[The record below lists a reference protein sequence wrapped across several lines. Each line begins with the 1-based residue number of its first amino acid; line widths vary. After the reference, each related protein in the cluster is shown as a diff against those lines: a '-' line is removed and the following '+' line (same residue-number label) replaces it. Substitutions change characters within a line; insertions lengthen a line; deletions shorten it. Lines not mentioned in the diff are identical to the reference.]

1 LVSGARPHSFEG
13 FSSQNRKTFV
23 CSSLFFLVRRCNSPR
38 GRVPAALLATAALA
52 IGLPALA
59 LGDDATDPSAE
70 GAPDPLSLVTNET
83 AVEFAPGQ
91 LVVGLEDDATKAE
104 IKTAVEDAGATVEQ
118 SIEAI
123 DTKVLQVP
131 TGQVEEAMDSLD
143 DSAAIEYVEREVVLE
158 ATDTVPNDTLWQE
171 QWGPKR
177 VRAPRAWDATKGLS
191 SIVVAVVDTGVDY
204 GHPDLQGLFVPG
216 YDFVNKDADPRDDQG
231 HGTAVAGVIAA
242 RTQNHEGQAGMCWK
256 CSVMPVKV
264 LDRSGSGPTSTIAAG
279 IIWAV
284 SHGARVINLSLGGA
298 GTTQALQDAVVY
310 AASQGVVVVA
320 AAGNSGS
327 STKFYPAAYADAL
340 SVAATTSS
348 DNLYDWSN
356 RGRDWVQ
363 VAAPGCNV
371 APVRGGGYGDF
382 CGTSSATPIVSGIAA
397 LALSLEP
404 GLRKDLLER
413 ALRRTARH
421 GIGGVEY
428 GRVNALYTLAALGL
442 TAPVNTV
449 RPRIVGTAR
458 SGGNL
463 EARSGR
469 WLGASSFAYRWQ
481 RCNPRALSCTTIPG
495 ATSQTYRLRRL
506 DVGST
511 VRLLVRAKNSR
522 GATAAFS
529 KVSEVVER
537 RAGAAP
543 AGAAGVPTSGE
554 GSGSTSGPPPSA
566 AGSGGTGAPPSP
578 LEALPPEVGNAVAEV
593 TEMADGA
600 VPASP

>member
-1 LVSGARPHSFEG
+1 VRR
-13 FSSQNRKTFV
+13 FSSP
-23 CSSLFFLVRRCNSPR
+23 RR
-38 GRVPAALLATAALA
+38 RVTAALLATAALA

-59 LGDDATDPSAE
+59 HGDDATGPTAE
-70 GAPDPLSLVTNET
+70 AAPDAISLVTNET
-83 AVEFAPGQ
+83 SVEYAPGQ

-104 IKTAVEDAGATVEQ
+104 VKTAVEDAGATVDQ
-118 SIEAI
+118 SIGAI
-123 DTKVLQVP
+123 DTKVLEVA
-131 TGQVEEAMDSLD
+131 TGQVEEAIDSLE
-143 DSAAIEYVEREVVLE
+143 DSPAIEYVEREVVLE
-158 ATDTVPNDTLWQE
+158 AAATVPNDTLWQE
-171 QWGPKR
+171 QWGPRR
-177 VRAPRAWDATKGLS
+177 VRAPRAWDATKGS
-191 SIVVAVVDTGVDY
+191 SRVVVAVVDTGVDY

-216 YDFVNKDADPRDDQG
+216 YDFVNSDADPRDDQG

-279 IIWAV
+279 IVWAAT
-284 SHGARVINLSLGGA
+284 HGARVINLSLGGA
-298 GTTQALQDAVVY
+298 GTTQALQDAVRF

-327 STKFYPAAYADAL
+327 STRFYPAAYADAL
-340 SVAATTSS
+340 SVAATTSG

-397 LALSLEP
+397 LALSLDP
-404 GLRKDLLER
+404 GLSKHALEQ

-442 TAPVNTV
+442 TAPLNTA
-449 RPRIVGTAR
+449 RPRILGKAR
-458 SGGNL
+458 SGEAL

-469 WLGASSFAYRWQ
+469 WLGESGLAYRWQ
-481 RCNPRALSCTTIPG
+481 RCNRRGLSCTTISG
-495 ATSQTYRLRRL
+495 ATSQTYRLKRS

-511 VRLLVRAKNSR
+511 VRLKVRARNSR
-522 GATAAFS
+522 GTTAAFS
-529 KVSEVVER
+529 RVSKVVER
-537 RAGAAP
+537 GAVVASVQGAP
-543 AGAAGVPTSGE
+543 MSGG
-554 GSGSTSGPPPSA
+554 GSGSTSGPPPSD
-566 AGSGGTGAPPSP
+566 AGSGGTTSPPSL
-578 LEALPPEVGNAVAEV
+578 LEVVPPEIENAVAEV
-593 TEMADGA
+593 RDMAAEA

>member
-1 LVSGARPHSFEG
+1 VRR
-13 FSSQNRKTFV
+13 FSSP
-23 CSSLFFLVRRCNSPR
+23 RR
-38 GRVPAALLATAALA
+38 RVPAALLASAALA
-52 IGLPALA
+52 IVLPALA

-70 GAPDPLSLVTNET
+70 ATPDPISLVTNET
-83 AVEFAPGQ
+83 TVEYAPGQ

-104 IKTAVEDAGATVEQ
+104 VRTAVEDAGATVDQ
-118 SIEAI
+118 SIGAI

-131 TGQVEEAMDSLD
+131 TGQVEEAIDSLE
-143 DSAAIEYVEREVVLE
+143 DSPAIEYVEREVVLE

-177 VRAPRAWDATKGLS
+177 VRAPRAWDATRGS
-191 SIVVAVVDTGVDY
+191 SSVVVAVVDTGVDY

-216 YDFVNKDADPRDDQG
+216 FDFVNNDADPRDDHG

-264 LDRSGSGPTSTIAAG
+264 LDRNGSGPTSTIAAG
-279 IIWAV
+279 IVWAV
-284 SHGARVINLSLGGA
+284 THGARVINLSLGGA
-298 GTTQALQDAVVY
+298 GTTQALQDAVVF

-327 STKFYPAAYADAL
+327 STKFYPAAYADAV

-356 RGRDWVQ
+356 RGGDWVQ

-404 GLRKDLLER
+404 GLGKDALEQ
-413 ALRRTARH
+413 ALRRTARR

-442 TAPVNTV
+442 TAPLNTV

-458 SGGNL
+458 SGENL

-469 WLGASSFAYRWQ
+469 WFGASSLAYRWQ
-481 RCNPRALSCTTIPG
+481 RCDPRGLSCTTIAG

-506 DVGST
+506 DIGST
-511 VRLLVRAKNSR
+511 IRLLVRGQNSR
-522 GATAAFS
+522 GTKAAFS
-529 KVSEVVER
+529 KVSEVVEPGAVVASAQA
-537 RAGAAP
+537 AGA
-543 AGAAGVPTSGE
+543 PTSGE
-554 GSGSTSGPPPSA
+554 GSGSASGPAPSGA
-566 AGSGGTGAPPSP
+566 TSGGTEPPPSP
-578 LEALPPEVGNAVAEV
+578 LEALPPEIGNAVAEV
-593 TEMADGA
+593 RDMADGA
-600 VPASP
+600 APASPYAGVPASTQP

>member
-1 LVSGARPHSFEG
+1 VRR
-13 FSSQNRKTFV
+13 FSSP
-23 CSSLFFLVRRCNSPR
+23 RR
-38 GRVPAALLATAALA
+38 RVPAALLATVALA

-59 LGDDATDPSAE
+59 LGDDATEPSAE
-70 GAPDPLSLVTNET
+70 ATPEPISLVTNET
-83 AVEFAPGQ
+83 AVEYAPGQ
-91 LVVGLEDDATKAE
+91 LVVGLEEDATKTE
-104 IKTAVEDAGATVEQ
+104 VKTAVEEAGATVDQ
-118 SIEAI
+118 SIGAI
-123 DTKVLQVP
+123 DTKVLEVP
-131 TGQVEEAMDSLD
+131 TGQVEEAIDSLE
-143 DSAAIEYVEREVVLE
+143 DSPAIEYVEREVVLE
-158 ATDTVPNDTLWQE
+158 ATATVPNDTLWQE
-171 QWGPKR
+171 QWGPRR
-177 VRAPRAWDATKGLS
+177 VRAPRAWDATRGS
-191 SIVVAVVDTGVDY
+191 SSVVVAVVDTGVAY

-216 YDFVNKDADPRDDQG
+216 YDFVNNDADPRDDQG

-264 LDRSGSGPTSTIAAG
+264 LDRNGTGPTSTIAAG
-279 IIWAV
+279 IVWAV
-284 SHGARVINLSLGGA
+284 NHGARVINLSLGGA
-298 GTTQALQDAVVY
+298 GTTQALQDAVLF

-356 RGRDWVQ
+356 RGLHWVQ

-397 LALSLEP
+397 LALSLDP
-404 GLRKDLLER
+404 GLGKNSLEQ

-442 TAPVNTV
+442 TEPLNTV

-458 SGGNL
+458 SGETL
-463 EARSGR
+463 EARKGR
-469 WLGASSFAYRWQ
+469 WLGASSLVYRWQ
-481 RCNPRALSCTTIPG
+481 RCDSRGRNCTTISG
-495 ATSQTYRLRRL
+495 ETSQTYRLRRL
-506 DVGST
+506 DIGAT
-511 VRLLVRAKNSR
+511 VRLLVRGRNSR
-522 GATAAFS
+522 GTKAAFS

-537 RAGAAP
+537 GAVVAS
-543 AGAAGVPTSGE
+543 AQTAEAPTSGE
-554 GSGSTSGPPPSA
+554 GSGSTSGSPPSGA
-566 AGSGGTGAPPSP
+566 AGGGTGAPPPPPSP
-578 LEALPPEVGNAVAEV
+578 LDALPPEIGNAVAEV
-593 TEMADGA
+593 GDMADGA

>member
-1 LVSGARPHSFEG
+1 MRR
-13 FSSQNRKTFV
+13 FSSP
-23 CSSLFFLVRRCNSPR
+23 RR
-38 GRVPAALLATAALA
+38 RVPAVLLSTAALA

-59 LGDDATDPSAE
+59 HGDDATGPTAE
-70 GAPDPLSLVTNET
+70 AAPDPISLVTNET
-83 AVEFAPGQ
+83 AVEYAPGQ
-91 LVVGLEDDATKAE
+91 LVVGIEDDATNTE
-104 IKTAVEDAGATVEQ
+104 VKTAVEDAGATVDQ
-118 SIEAI
+118 SIGAI
-123 DTKVLQVP
+123 DTKVLEVA
-131 TGQVEEAMDSLD
+131 TGQVEEAIDSLE
-143 DSAAIEYVEREVVLE
+143 DSPAIEYVEREVVLE
-158 ATDTVPNDTLWQE
+158 AAATVPNDTLWQE
-171 QWGPKR
+171 QWGPRR
-177 VRAPRAWDATKGLS
+177 VRAPRAWDATKGS
-191 SIVVAVVDTGVDY
+191 SRVVVAVVDTGVDY

-216 YDFVNKDADPRDDQG
+216 YDFVNSDADPRDDQG

-279 IIWAV
+279 IVWAAT
-284 SHGARVINLSLGGA
+284 HGARVINLSLGGA
-298 GTTQALQDAVVY
+298 GTTQALQDAVRF

-327 STKFYPAAYADAL
+327 STRFYPAAYADAL
-340 SVAATTSS
+340 SVAATTSG

-397 LALSLEP
+397 LALSLDP
-404 GLRKDLLER
+404 GLSKDALEQ

-442 TAPVNTV
+442 TAPLSTA
-449 RPRIVGTAR
+449 RPRILGKAR
-458 SGGNL
+458 SGEAL

-469 WLGASSFAYRWQ
+469 WLGESGLTYRWQ
-481 RCNPRALSCTTIPG
+481 RCNRRGLSCTTISG
-495 ATSQTYRLRRL
+495 ATSQTYRLKRL

-511 VRLLVRAKNSR
+511 VRLKVRARNSR
-522 GATAAFS
+522 GTTAAFS

-537 RAGAAP
+537 GAVVASARAAET
-543 AGAAGVPTSGE
+543 PTSGE
-554 GSGSTSGPPPSA
+554 ASGSTSGPPLSDA
-566 AGSGGTGAPPSP
+566 SGGGTEPPPSP
-578 LEALPPEVGNAVAEV
+578 LEGLPPEIRNVVAEV
-593 TEMADGA
+593 RDMADEA

>member
-1 LVSGARPHSFEG
+1 MRR
-13 FSSQNRKTFV
+13 FSSP
-23 CSSLFFLVRRCNSPR
+23 RR
-38 GRVPAALLATAALA
+38 RVPAALLATAALA

-59 LGDDATDPSAE
+59 LGDDASDPSAE
-70 GAPDPLSLVTNET
+70 AAPHPISLVTNET
-83 AVEFAPGQ
+83 AVEYAPGQ

-104 IKTAVEDAGATVEQ
+104 VKTAVQDAGATVDQ
-118 SIEAI
+118 SIGAI

-131 TGQVEEAMDSLD
+131 TGQVEEAIDSLE
-143 DSAAIEYVEREVVLE
+143 DSAAIEYVEREVILE

-171 QWGPKR
+171 QWGPRR
-177 VRAPRAWDATKGLS
+177 VRAPRAWDATKGSPGL
-191 SIVVAVVDTGVDY
+191 VVAVVDTGVDY

-216 YDFVNKDADPRDDQG
+216 YDFVNNDADPRDDQG

-242 RTQNHEGQAGMCWK
+242 RTQNREGQAGMCWK

-279 IIWAV
+279 IVWAV

-298 GTTQALQDAVVY
+298 GTTQALQDAVAY
-310 AASQGVVVVA
+310 AASKGVVVLA

-363 VAAPGCNV
+363 LAAPGCNV

-397 LALSLEP
+397 LALSLDP
-404 GLRKDLLER
+404 SLDKDTLEQ

-442 TAPVNTV
+442 TAPLNTV

-458 SGGNL
+458 SGENL

-469 WLGASSFAYRWQ
+469 WLGAGSLAYRWQ
-481 RCNPRALSCTTIPG
+481 RCDPRGLSCTTIPG

-506 DVGST
+506 DIGST
-511 VRLLVRAKNSR
+511 IRLLVRAQNSR
-522 GATAAFS
+522 GTKTAFS
-529 KVSEVVER
+529 KVSEVVKR
-537 RAGAAP
+537 GADAAP
-543 AGAAGVPTSGE
+543 AAAAGAPTSGG
-554 GSGSTSGPPPSA
+554 GSGSTSGAPPSG
-566 AGSGGTGAPPSP
+566 AGGGGTGAPPSP
-578 LEALPPEVGNAVAEV
+578 LEALPPEIRTAVAEV
-593 TEMADGA
+593 TNMADAA

>member
-1 LVSGARPHSFEG
+1 VRR
-13 FSSQNRKTFV
+13 FSSP
-23 CSSLFFLVRRCNSPR
+23 RC
-38 GRVPAALLATAALA
+38 RVPAALLATAALA

-59 LGDDATDPSAE
+59 LGDDAAE
-70 GAPDPLSLVTNET
+70 PPPEAAPDPITLVTNET
-83 AVEFAPGQ
+83 TVEYAPGQ

-104 IKTAVEDAGATVEQ
+104 VKTAVEDAGATVDQ
-118 SIEAI
+118 SIGAI
-123 DTKVLQVP
+123 DTKVLEVP
-131 TGQVEEAMDSLD
+131 TGQVDEAIDSLED
-143 DSAAIEYVEREVVLE
+143 APGIEYVEREVVLE

-171 QWGPKR
+171 QWGPRR
-177 VRAPRAWDATKGLS
+177 VRAPRAWDATRGS
-191 SIVVAVVDTGVDY
+191 SSLVVAVVDTGVDY

-216 YDFVNKDADPRDDQG
+216 FDFVNNDANPRDDQG

-264 LDRSGSGPTSTIAAG
+264 LDRNGTGPTSTIAAG
-279 IIWAV
+279 IVWAV
-284 SHGARVINLSLGGA
+284 NQGARVINLSLGGA
-298 GTTQALQDAVVY
+298 GTTQALQDAVLF
-310 AASQGVVVVA
+310 AASKGVVVVA

-356 RGRDWVQ
+356 RGPDWVE

-371 APVRGGGYGDF
+371 APVRGGGYGNF

-397 LALSLEP
+397 LALSLDP
-404 GLRKDLLER
+404 GLGKDSLEQ
-413 ALRRTARH
+413 ALRRTARQ

-442 TAPVNTV
+442 TAPLNTS

-458 SGGNL
+458 SGENL

-469 WLGASSFAYRWQ
+469 WLGASSLAYRWQ
-481 RCNPRALSCTTIPG
+481 RCDPRGLSCTTIPG
-495 ATSQTYRLRRL
+495 EASQTYRLRRL
-506 DVGST
+506 DIGST
-511 VRLLVRAKNSR
+511 VRLLVRAQNSR
-522 GATAAFS
+522 GTKAAFS

-537 RAGAAP
+537 GAGVAP
-543 AGAAGVPTSGE
+543 AGAAGAPTSGG
-554 GSGSTSGPPPSA
+554 GSGSTSGSPPSGA
-566 AGSGGTGAPPSP
+566 AGGVTEPPPSP
-578 LEALPPEVGNAVAEV
+578 LEALPPEIGNAVAEV
-593 TEMADGA
+593 REMADGA